1 MQQAVEFFDY
11 STILH
16 LITGGCVGKDCFVA
30 YMVALT
36 WPLVC
41 LASATIV
48 AFDGAAM
55 QVGSP
60 KCLPNYDFKRDIGY
74 LSSPN

>member
-1 MQQAVEFFDY
+1 MQQTVEYFDY

-48 AFDGAAM
+48 AFDGAVM
-55 QVGSP
+55 HSRLGPLNVYLIMTSRGS
-60 KCLPNYDFKRDIGY
+60 LVT
-74 LSSPN
+74 